1 MTGFIIRRI
10 LTVIPTLLGVTV
22 VIFLMLAVTPGDPA
36 ELLLGERA
44 TPESLDAMR
53 DYLGLKEPL
62 YVQYGLFLKRVVKFD
77 LGETIWTREKVSTE
91 IKERFPAT
99 IELAVAAMLIS
110 SFFGII
116 LGLISATRQYSWF
129 DYISMV
135 GSLVG
140 VSMPVFW
147 LALVLMLVFSLTLG
161 WFPMSGRL
169 GVETELT
176 VITNFYLLDSLL
188 TGNWEAFWD
197 ALRHLALPAIAL
209 STIPLA
215 IVARMTRSSM
225 LEIFRQ
231 DYIKTARAKGLSEFK
246 IVMKH
251 ALRNGL
257 IPVITVVGLQF
268 GILMGGAILTE
279 TVFAWPG
286 VGKWLFDGRGQEGLH
301 GHPGRDA
308 ACRDHVR
315 PGQSPGRCALCHH
328 QSPDQREVDHERDRT
343 CQTGRGTPCRKVS
356 PQDKKPRRPPSLFRP
371 ARKIP
376 EEQNRRRGA
385 HHHRG
390 FYPGR
395 DPRAGAHPARSE
407 RKRPLRPAQTPRL
420 GLRRGLSRTS
430 SGRTT
435 WAVIC

>member
-1 MTGFIIRRI
+1 M
-10 LTVIPTLLGVTV
+10 TV
-22 VIFLMLAVTPGDPA
+22 VIFLMLAITPGDPA

-53 DYLGLKEPL
+53 EYLGLKEPL

-135 GSLVG
+135 GSLIG

-169 GVETELT
+169 GVDTELK
-176 VITNFYLLDSLL
+176 VITNFYLLDSIL

-209 STIPLA
+209 EHDSARDRGPDDPLLH
-215 IVARMTRSSM
+215 ARG
-225 LEIFRQ
+225 LPAGLHQ
-231 DYIKTARAKGLSEFK
+231 DRPGEGVERVQDRHEARASKRP
-246 IVMKH
+246 H
-251 ALRNGL
+251 PRHHRRRP
-257 IPVITVVGLQF
+257 PVRD
-268 GILMGGAILTE
+268 
-279 TVFAWPG
+279 P
-286 VGKWLFDGRGQEGLH
+286 DGRGDPDGDGLCLAGRRKMALRRGGEAGLH
-301 GHPGRDA
+301 GHPGGDA
-308 ACRDHVR
+308 ARGDHVR
-315 PGQSPGRCALCHH
+315 AGQPRRRLALCR
-328 QSPDQREVDHERDRT
+328 SS
-343 CQTGRGTPCRKVS
+343 TPGS
-356 PQDKKPRRPPSLFRP
+356 
-371 ARKIP
+371 A
-376 EEQNRRRGA
+376 
-385 HHHRG
+385 
-390 FYPGR
+390 
-395 DPRAGAHPARSE
+395 
-407 RKRPLRPAQTPRL
+407 
-420 GLRRGLSRTS
+420 
-430 SGRTT
+430 
-435 WAVIC
+435 